1 MFNFAANR
9 WFFML
14 SLFCCVLSAFRELI
28 DRWLLSVDNIFDFLA
43 LLVLPDCF
51 GAFICTNVATVTI
64 QSFFFTVHQFTC
76 CCDIMFVCWCRFYMM
91 NQPAVTVNTNVHFVS
106 KVPCIALLSGVR
118 IRIPFLFL
126 VFSGWWCFYKCR
138 INNGAFFQKQAA
150 FQQQIY
156 YRFKKCLL

>member
-91 NQPAVTVNTNVHFVS
+91 NQPAVTVNSYVHFVA
-106 KVPCIALLSGVR
+106 KVPCIALFSRVCF
-118 IRIPFLFL
+118 RIPFLFL
-126 VFSGWWCFYKCR
+126 VLGGWGCFNKCR
-138 INNGAFFQKQAA
+138 INNGTFFKNQTAL
-150 FQQQIY
+150 QQPIDY
-156 YRFKKCLL
+156 CFKDRLL